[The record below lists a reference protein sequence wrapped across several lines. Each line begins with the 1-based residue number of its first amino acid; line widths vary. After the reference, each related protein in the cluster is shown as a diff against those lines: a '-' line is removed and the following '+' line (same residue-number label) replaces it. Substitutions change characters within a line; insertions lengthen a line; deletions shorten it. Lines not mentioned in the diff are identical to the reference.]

1 MSQQKEHHV
10 AHNNYELGNALRNPK
25 KRSAV
30 FIVVAVS
37 VGIHV
42 LGLGIFGV
50 IKIVETIAP
59 PPEFEAPPIVEM
71 DTPPPPPP
79 PPPTAKRTQKSLP
92 RPQPLAAKNP
102 QNMSVP
108 AIVMQESDVSFGRG
122 VGGGLGELGGGIM
135 DRVNLSAFG
144 FDRAMEGTLTGT
156 LLDFK
161 NDENG
166 KPIKGMP
173 APKKGTN
180 MALIPYFEPIVRK
193 YSSNMDVSK
202 FLREYTKAE
211 KNLYASYFVIPFQ
224 SAAIAPRSFGA
235 EGKIQPSMIGVH
247 YEGSYK
253 PSKSGTFR
261 LVGRAD
267 DILLVRING
276 KMVLDGSVVGN
287 YSNWNYSSSNQKKDV
302 EKKKVFF
309 GFKDNFYG
317 VTGGWFNLRE
327 GVDTQVEIFI
337 SEVPGG
343 HFGAYILMEEQGVP
357 GLKLFTTRPLSD
369 QDKAFL
375 KKLHPD
381 VKRFL

>member
-1 MSQQKEHHV
+1 MTIQHDDD
-10 AHNNYELGNALRNPK
+10 ELGKPLRNK
-25 KRSAV
+25 QKRSAV
-30 FIVVAVS
+30 FIVVAIS
-37 VGIHV
+37 VGAHV
-42 LGLGIFGV
+42 IGLGIFGV
-50 IKIVETIAP
+50 IKIVDTISP
-59 PPEFEAPPIVEM
+59 TPEFEAPPIVEM

-79 PPPTAKRTQKSLP
+79 PLPTTKRTQKSLP

-122 VGGGLGELGGGIM
+122 VGGGFGEIGGGIL

-144 FDRAMEGTLTGT
+144 FDRAMEGALAGT

-166 KPIKGMP
+166 KAMKGMP
-173 APKKGTN
+173 APKRGTN

-224 SAAIAPRSFGA
+224 SATIAPRSFGA
-235 EGKIQPSMIGVH
+235 EGQIQPSMIGVH
-247 YEGSYK
+247 YEGTYK
-253 PSKSGTFR
+253 PEKSGTFR

-287 YSNWNYSSSNQKKDV
+287 YSNWSYNSANQKKDK
-302 EKKKVFF
+302 EKSRSFF
-309 GFKDNFYG
+309 GFKENFYA

-327 GVDTQVEIFI
+327 GVETEVEIFI

-343 HFGAYILMEEQGVP
+343 HFGAYILVEEQGVP
-357 GLKLFTTRPLSD
+357 ELKLFTTRSLSE

-381 VKRFL
+381 VIQFL